1 MLIVL
6 REAHKC
12 IKGESTVEI
21 RLRTSRAIFFNES
34 PKLLQ
39 VELVTKFISLLLQL
53 LLIVPAFCYLLLDMY
68 K

>member
-1 MLIVL
+1 MYQG
-6 REAHKC
+6 RKHS
-12 IKGESTVEI
+12 GD